1 MQTHR
6 NVTTGLYNAK
16 RLQEKPIPQHCESD
30 HEDDDDNNN
39 FSIEEILIPAESNN
53 DISLNNSTNETS
65 NPLNMSSENSA
76 SNRAVQIVTS
86 AETSDQQTETNG
98 GSLCETTDENLSIGN
113 ELGNTNVSNVSDAAS
128 SSNTS
133 QMQSNDK
140 SIQSDQLDDSS
151 LSQLPSTSGPSV
163 HDANHLRMAEGSP
176 NSSNILDDTQ
186 IVPSDATDVDS
197 TDSGDR
203 NLSFVQLEEPDITVN
218 QTTSSNEIESKPVV
232 VPLYEVHRANNEDIL
247 NQLEE
252 WHVDYVDDDI
262 EIIVSSKGYGGPLKT
277 TLEGL
282 VKLEKPDDFSGMI
295 PYIITVSDF

>member
-1 MQTHR
+1 MLVIELFKLLQVLKLQINRQKRSVEACVKLLMKICPLEMNWETRMSLTFQTQPVHR
-6 NVTTGLYNAK
+6 TLLK
-16 RLQEKPIPQHCESD
+16 CSH
-30 HEDDDDNNN
+30 
-39 FSIEEILIPAESNN
+39 
-53 DISLNNSTNETS
+53 
-65 NPLNMSSENSA
+65 
-76 SNRAVQIVTS
+76 
-86 AETSDQQTETNG
+86 
-98 GSLCETTDENLSIGN
+98 
-113 ELGNTNVSNVSDAAS
+113 
-128 SSNTS
+128 
-133 QMQSNDK
+133 K